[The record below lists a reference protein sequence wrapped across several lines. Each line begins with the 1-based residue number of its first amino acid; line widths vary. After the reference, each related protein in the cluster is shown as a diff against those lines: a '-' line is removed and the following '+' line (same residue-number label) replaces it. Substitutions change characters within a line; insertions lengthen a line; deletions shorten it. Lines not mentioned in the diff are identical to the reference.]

1 MENEGALE
9 RPSSRDETF
18 DNILLRQPKGTFF
31 SQKYFCFF
39 VLKMAP
45 HHVREKCRCYTSD
58 LSFKS

>member
-31 SQKYFCFF
+31 LKNIFVFFCFKKWRHTTLERNA
-39 VLKMAP
+39 VVAQ
-45 HHVREKCRCYTSD
+45 VI
-58 LSFKS
+58 